1 MSQER
6 IMGHE
11 LGRTNKKEDSKMSQ
25 EVNKE
30 TDAVNEEQRT
40 SRKMVFELTES
51 RFTVWMLESILLG
64 SFAQDEKEFNEE
76 EREALTKYTDALD
89 VMLNTFKGGN
99 K

>member
-1 MSQER
+1 
-6 IMGHE
+6 
-11 LGRTNKKEDSKMSQ
+11 MSQ

-30 TDAVNEEQRT
+30 TEAVNEEERT

-51 RFTVWMLESILLG
+51 RFTVWMLESVLLG
-64 SFAQDEKEFNEE
+64 SFSQDEKEFNEE
-76 EREALTKYTDALD
+76 ERAALTKYSDALD